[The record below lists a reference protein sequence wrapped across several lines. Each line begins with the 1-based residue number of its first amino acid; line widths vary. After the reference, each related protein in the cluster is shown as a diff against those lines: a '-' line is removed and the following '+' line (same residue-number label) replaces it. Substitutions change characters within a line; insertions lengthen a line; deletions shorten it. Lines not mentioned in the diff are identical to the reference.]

1 MRPFDYTSDFAG
13 GQAQEAALRPWSTG
27 IAGVKG
33 RGRPALL
40 CERCH

>member
-1 MRPFDYTSDFAG
+1 MRSFDYTPDFAG
-13 GQAQEAALRPWSTG
+13 GQAQEAALRPLPTG

-33 RGRPALL
+33 MGRPALL